1 MPAIARKGDLDQ
13 GGGELIA
20 EFSTDVFVN
29 GLPVALVGTIQ
40 SPHPKGDK
48 HKMSHVTTGSSSVFV
63 NGKAVAFV
71 GSSTECGHDVATGS
85 SDVMVP
91 DSGGAGGGTPPSSIF
106 AISVPPDTPVPLNA
120 AQQNA
125 VDNYVPVYTTR
136 NSSVGIDGSTPD
148 VVTSG
153 AVTTNSAG
161 INTANENDAEHPAIV
176 SLVNAVLS
184 EGEAAWARTGK
195 NQNIMQLYA
204 DVGCPQ
210 SSDSVAWCAAFVGAI
225 LKRAGYKYNNG
236 GNGLSAGAYK
246 TFGNPVSDLS
256 QAKRGDI
263 VCFKRDGGSGSHVV
277 FFWGY
282 DGNKISYVGGNQSP
296 SGGASTSLGS
306 GKSPNTVNL
315 KTLAVNGQWTTV
327 QAIRRPQK

>member
-1 MPAIARKGDLDQ
+1 MPGIARKGDLDK
-13 GGGELIA
+13 GAGEIIA

-29 GLPVALVGTIQ
+29 GLPVALVGSIQ

-48 HKMSHVTTGSSSVFV
+48 HKMSHIKVGSSSVFV
-63 NGKAVAFV
+63 NGKAVAYI
-71 GSSTECGHDVATGS
+71 GSETECGHDIATGS

-91 DSGGAGGGTPPSSIF
+91 DGGGAGGGSAPSSIF
-106 AISVPPDTPVPLNA
+106 SVAVPPENPVPLNS
-120 AQQNA
+120 AQQSA
-125 VDNYVPVYTTR
+125 VDNYVAVYTTR
-136 NSSVGIDGSTPD
+136 NNEMGISSSSPD
-148 VVTSG
+148 VITSG
-153 AVTTNSAG
+153 NVTVNTAG
-161 INTANENDAEHPAIV
+161 INTANENDTEHPAIV
-176 SLVNAVLS
+176 ALVSAVLS

-236 GNGLSAGAYK
+236 GNGLSAGAYRNH
-246 TFGNPVSDLS
+246 GNAVSDLG

-282 DGNKISYVGGNQSP
+282 DGNKISYVGGNQTMT
-296 SGGASTSLGS
+296 GKAASSLGS
-306 GKSPNTVNL
+306 GNAPNTVNL
-315 KTLAVNGQWTTV
+315 KTVAVGGQWTTI